1 MEMGCKKM
9 KSASIVVVI
18 ILFACLTFFSGIVK
32 KPAPANIAF
41 AAVGDSETIT
51 ATVEPEGA
59 NQSVTWKLEPDKSK
73 MTKTLSGWVDKKLKD
88 GNVYIEVTVVSENSC
103 VVTAKQYF
111 RYGIKYTTHWI
122 LTATSVENPN
132 YFATCEITL
141 G

>member
-1 MEMGCKKM
+1 M
-9 KSASIVVVI
+9 KSASIVVVL
-18 ILFACLTFFSGIVK
+18 ILFACLTFFPGIVK
-32 KPAPANIAF
+32 KPAPVNIAF

-73 MTKTLSGWVDKKLKD
+73 MTQTLSGWIDKKLKD

-122 LTATSVENPN
+122 LTATSVENSN

>member
-9 KSASIVVVI
+9 KSASIVVVV

-59 NQSVTWKLEPDKSK
+59 
-73 MTKTLSGWVDKKLKD
+73 
-88 GNVYIEVTVVSENSC
+88 I
-103 VVTAKQYF
+103 
-111 RYGIKYTTHWI
+111 
-122 LTATSVENPN
+122 NP
-132 YFATCEITL
+132 
-141 G
+141 

>member
-1 MEMGCKKM
+1 M
-9 KSASIVVVI
+9 KSASIVVVL

-32 KPAPANIAF
+32 KSAPANIAF

-88 GNVYIEVTVVSENSC
+88 GNVYRGNSG
-103 VVTAKQYF
+103 V
-111 RYGIKYTTHWI
+111 
-122 LTATSVENPN
+122 
-132 YFATCEITL
+132 
-141 G
+141 